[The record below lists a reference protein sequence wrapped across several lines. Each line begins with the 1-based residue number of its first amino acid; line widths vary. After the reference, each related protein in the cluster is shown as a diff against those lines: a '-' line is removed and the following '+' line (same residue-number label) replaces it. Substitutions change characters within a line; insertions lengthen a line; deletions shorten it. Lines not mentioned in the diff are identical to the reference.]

1 MYFVQTKLLEIFL
14 QVLNMSLTASIIIAV
29 VLAARLLLK
38 KAPKI
43 YSYALWSVVLFRLL
57 CPVSFESMFSLLP
70 VNADPI
76 SLNTLHSETPQ
87 VSTGIVAVDNAIN
100 PILPA
105 PEEGKNEGNPLRV
118 AANLGV
124 ILWLMGIAVL
134 FIHSMVSLLRLRKK
148 LIGAVKLRDN
158 IFLADHL
165 ASPFV
170 MGLFRPR
177 VYLPSTL
184 QEREQSYIILHEQTH
199 IRRFDQG
206 MKIAAFAALCIHWF
220 NPLVWIAFSLAVNDM
235 EMSCDESVMKRLGAS
250 IREEY
255 LESLLSLATG
265 RKISSTPLAFGEGD
279 TKSRIK
285 NILCYKRPA
294 IWVTLAALGAVAVTC
309 IAFAFNPQRASLEW
323 AKNLRM
329 EEIEKIELVVMPSDE
344 NERYHLFDRSEYT
357 EVLALINQSRGRYL
371 PNPEPLAGGS
381 VMYYITTTDG
391 VRHEFGNNGNR
402 YLTIDKDAYKA
413 SYEWLSNWEHQRGNT
428 PLPETFLF
436 GNERLLTLEELK
448 VIAKKGEDISW
459 EDFEPYHGKDI
470 GSGLYIMYYPLEQP
484 YSVIV
489 GGVPNKKPMYINL
502 SSNKTKQYIDIR
514 QESIDEFLETK
525 QYIDIPQESEEELLQ
540 DSEEEPIVFWVKP
553 DEALQVIGEVAAA
566 QWLNRYKDESAAGNE
581 RITDYSLDSVK
592 VISRKP
598 ETEQTWQEMMYQ
610 YVVCVEYTITT
621 ATQEYS
627 SKANDISG
635 KGLFEGLYVE
645 LSLKDLGKG
654 NFEVVGVGT
663 GSGK

>member
-1 MYFVQTKLLEIFL
+1 MYFVQTRLLETFL
-14 QVLNMSLTASIIIAV
+14 QVLNMSLTASVIIAF

-43 YSYALWSVVLFRLL
+43 YSYVLWSVVLFRLL

-70 VNADPI
+70 VNANPI

-87 VSTGIVAVDNAIN
+87 ISTGIVAVDNRIN

-105 PEEGKNEGNPLRV
+105 PEEGRDEDNPLRV

-158 IFLADHL
+158 IFLADHI

-170 MGLFRPR
+170 MGMFRPKI
-177 VYLPSTL
+177 YLPSTL
-184 QEREQSYIILHEQTH
+184 QEQEQSYIILHEQTH
-199 IRRFDQG
+199 IRRFDPG
-206 MKIAAFAALCIHWF
+206 MKFAAFIALCIHWF

-265 RKISSTPLAFGEGD
+265 RKIASTPLAFGEGD

-285 NILCYKRPA
+285 NILCYKKPA
-294 IWVTLAALGAVAVTC
+294 FWVTVAALTAVAVTC
-309 IAFAFNPQRASLEW
+309 IAFAFNPQRASMEW
-323 AKNLRM
+323 AKNLRL
-329 EEIEKIELVVMPSDE
+329 EEVEKIELVVMPSDE
-344 NERYHLFDRSEYT
+344 NEQYHLFDRSEYL
-357 EVLALINQSRGRYL
+357 EVVALVNQSRGRYL

-381 VMYYITTTDG
+381 IMYYITTTDG
-391 VRHEFGNNGNR
+391 VRHEFGNNGNS

-413 SYEWLSNWEHQRGNT
+413 GYEWLSSWDHQKGDT

-514 QESIDEFLETK
+514 QESIDEFIETK
-525 QYIDIPQESEEELLQ
+525 QYIGISQESEEELFQ
-540 DSEEEPIVFWVKP
+540 DAEVEPIIFWVKP
-553 DEALQVIGEVAAA
+553 DETLQAIGKVAALE
-566 QWLNRYKDESAAGNE
+566 WLDRYKDEKAADNE
-581 RITDYSLDSVK
+581 RITDYSLYSVK
-592 VISRKP
+592 VISCKP
-598 ETEQTWQEMMYQ
+598 EANQTWQEMPYQ
-610 YVVCVEYTITT
+610 YVVCLEYSITT
-621 ATQEYS
+621 ATQEYRS
-627 SKANDISG
+627 PVNGISG
-635 KGLFEGLYVE
+635 KGLFEGLYIE
-645 LSLKDLGKG
+645 LSLKDLGRG
-654 NFEVVGVGT
+654 NYEVVGVGT
-663 GSGK
+663 SQEK